1 MITGLSSAII
11 ANILSKFRD
20 LLAEDLNN
28 SIEMIGGDGIE
39 VEINETLIS
48 KLLLD

>member
-1 MITGLSSAII
+1 MITGHSSAII

-28 SIEMIGGDGIE
+28 SIEMIGGDKIE
-39 VEINETLIS
+39 VEIDETLIS